1 MKRIITCCLL
11 GVVSLASAAWAQA
24 GKDGGTEKA
33 ITALEYKW
41 LESQKTNKPEMVEPL
56 LAEKFVETNSEAK
69 VLTKAQAMEQAKG
82 TKYTSADYEDVKVTV
97 FGDAAIATGGFM
109 AKGTDPSGK
118 PFEMHER
125 WTDTWVKMAD
135 GKWQCVATQGTAL
148 KM

>member
-11 GVVSLASAAWAQA
+11 GVVSLASAAWSQA
-24 GKDGGTEKA
+24 GKEGGTEKA
-33 ITALEYKW
+33 VTALEYKW
-41 LESQKTNKPEMVEPL
+41 LESQKTNKPEMVDPL
-56 LAEKFVETNSEAK
+56 LAEKFVDTNSEGK
-69 VLTKAQAMEQAKG
+69 VLNKAQAMAEAKG
-82 TKYTSADYEDVKVTV
+82 TKYASADYEDVKVMV
-97 FGDAAIATGGFM
+97 FGDTAIATGGFK

-118 PFEMHER
+118 PFDMHER